1 MLLESTHKTG
11 VKVSQLSTHK
21 IGFYRLIFANPNCRH
36 EDGWIDCVTAP
47 NVILQIEF
55 LFHPMPLP
63 GPPPQADVPTPE
75 KEKQVMHDCS
85 INLFDIPDTQEVF
98 AISF

>member
-1 MLLESTHKTG
+1 MLETSH
-11 VKVSQLSTHK
+11 VYAHH
-21 IGFYRLIFANPNCRH
+21 PRH
-36 EDGWIDCVTAP
+36 DDGWIDCVSAP

-75 KEKQVMHDCS
+75 KEKQVKGW
-85 INLFDIPDTQEVF
+85 V
-98 AISF
+98 

>member
-1 MLLESTHKTG
+1 MAPKISTNENKWKWKRDCNEG
-11 VKVSQLSTHK
+11 KWRD
-21 IGFYRLIFANPNCRH
+21 FCRH

-85 INLFDIPDTQEVF
+85 INLFDFYDTQLLDSRN
-98 AISF
+98 I